1 MSMTNISLNLS
12 PQTRRRLQR
21 LADYPGSAT
30 SPSEQAIRSINEF
43 RSTPRW

>member
-12 PQTRRRLQR
+12 PQTRRLLQR
-21 LADYPGSAT
+21 LAGYPGSAT
-30 SPSEQAIRSINEF
+30 SPSEQAIRSITEF